1 MGERHDLLVRGATV
15 IDGSGRPGFRADV
28 AVDGDRITAIGP
40 LGGRTAA
47 TVVEADGLVVAPGFV
62 DPHTHLDPQLHWD
75 PYGTPS
81 IFHGVTTVLTG
92 NCSVTLAPCR
102 PEHREALSRLFYLV
116 EEIPLAAFEEG
127 IDWSWGSF
135 GEHLAAL
142 DGRLGLNMAPLVGH
156 SAIRYHAMGPA
167 SYERAATAA
176 EVDAMRALLRQSL
189 LGGAVGFS
197 TSQSVFHSGEEGRP
211 IPSRLADD
219 AEVTALCEV
228 LAEFPGTLFQTD
240 GGPLTHT
247 VAEYVRR
254 LAGPIAERLGIT
266 VLLSGTLQE
275 WNIPGNWREV
285 HDAVADFQARGA
297 RIYTQASP
305 CSLEIEFALGT
316 ALVFQDR
323 PTWEGILAMDRPAQ
337 VAAFRDPA
345 VRDALQFETVDDT
358 SPCFFSRDWSTVRV
372 RAVARPEHEHL
383 LGRTVADLA
392 AERGVRVVDAL
403 ADLALAED
411 LETRFV
417 IDGAANGD
425 RAAVGEMLRSPQA
438 IVGFSDAGAHV
449 NTLCGAGDTALLLS
463 RWVRELGVLSLEQGV
478 RALTFDPLSVIGVD
492 DRGLL
497 RPGWKADLVTFD
509 PATIAYAPTTPVTD
523 LPGGGA
529 RLVRDAPGI
538 HTVIVNGAVV
548 VADGAL
554 TDALPG
560 EVLRG
565 PSARVDEAAR

>member
-1 MGERHDLLVRGATV
+1 
-15 IDGSGRPGFRADV
+15 V

-47 TVVEADGLVVAPGFV
+47 TLVDADGLVVAPGFV

-102 PEHREALSRLFYLV
+102 PEHRDALSRLFYLV
-116 EEIPLAAFEEG
+116 EEIPLAAFQQG
-127 IDWSWGSF
+127 IDWSWESF
-135 GEHLAAL
+135 GESLDAL

-167 SYERAATAA
+167 SYERAATADEMA
-176 EVDAMRALLRQSL
+176 AMQALLRDSL
-189 LGGAVGFS
+189 ASGAMGFS

-219 AEVTALCEV
+219 AEVMALAGV

-240 GGPLTHT
+240 GGPLTHL

-285 HDAVADFQARGA
+285 HETIADFQGRGA
-297 RIYTQASP
+297 RIYTQSSP
-305 CSLEIEFALGT
+305 CSLEIEFAVGS

-323 PTWEGILAMDRPAQ
+323 PTWERILGMTRPAQ
-337 VAAFRDPA
+337 VAAFADPA
-345 VRDALQFETVDDT
+345 IRDALQFETVDDT

-372 RAVARPEHEHL
+372 LKVARPEHAPL
-383 LGRTVADLA
+383 VGRTVASIA
-392 AERGVRVVDAL
+392 AERGVREIDAV

-425 RAAVGEMLRSPQA
+425 AAAVGEMLRSPQS

-449 NTLCGAGDTALLLS
+449 NTLCGAGDTSLLLS

-478 RALTFDPLSVIGVD
+478 RALTFDPLSVMGVA

-497 RPGWKADLVTFD
+497 RPGFKADLVTFD
-509 PATIAYAPTTPVTD
+509 PATIAYAPTRSVSD
-523 LPGGGA
+523 LPGGGT
-529 RLVRDAPGI
+529 RLVREAPGI
-538 HTVIVNGAVV
+538 QTVVVNGTVV
-548 VADGAL
+548 VEAGAL
-554 TDALPG
+554 SGALPG
-560 EVLRG
+560 AVLRN
-565 PSARVDEAAR
+565 PTTEAAS